1 VDVDPDEDENN
12 NQYNIS
18 NDGSLI
24 ISESNE
30 SILEMKKMTALPII
44 KN

>member
-1 VDVDPDEDENN
+1 MDVDPDEDENN